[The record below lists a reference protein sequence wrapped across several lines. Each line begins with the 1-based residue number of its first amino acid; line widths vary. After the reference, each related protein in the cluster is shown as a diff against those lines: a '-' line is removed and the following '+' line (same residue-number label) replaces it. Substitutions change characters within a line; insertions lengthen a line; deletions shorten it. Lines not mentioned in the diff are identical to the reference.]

1 MRIVTLILALAATL
15 VGQSA
20 KAQCDGVL
28 ATLVLETGLWANE
41 IDFTITNDQD
51 VVILSLDNLTN
62 QTQNNSVYTADVCLP
77 YGCYTLNQFD
87 SFGDGWNGGS
97 ITLSYDSTMV
107 TLPGLPDGEYGSI
120 GFGIYTDGCE
130 EGNTGNQIPGCTDPS
145 AINYQ
150 PWATVDNGSCQY
162 SQECEEG
169 VLVSLYICTF
179 SNGNEVQLELYN
191 ENNELLFLAD
201 SLGNAAIEYFELC
214 LPADQCINAL
224 MSNITGPNGWYNGY
238 FWVNYNGMQVV
249 TGSLPQG
256 QEYGEVSFSLNG
268 TACPYGGCTD
278 PEALNFDPGA
288 SFEDGSCEYPVD
300 CGGLNAVTA
309 TLWSASPT
317 NQIFWFLTDENSQQ
331 VATGMNN
338 FGSAIA
344 MDTLCLADGC
354 YTLYLQNV
362 GGPNA
367 PGGALILESTG
378 FSVSYQ
384 LLPGDNIGGGFGANS
399 MAYVVS
405 INSECDELAFGCTD
419 PSATNYDANAEFN
432 DGSCTYPAPDNDLC
446 ANATALQ
453 PGMQLISNV
462 NAFENENI
470 WGECWAFGSG
480 EGEQTSVWF
489 TFTTPEDP
497 ASIHIEAIADGTN
510 SLMDTQFGLFTECG
524 GEMIYC
530 DGNSGQGLLSAF
542 TFGCGELEPN
552 TTYIL
557 MVDGYFGD
565 MGTCYLDYAV
575 TECGPVDGCTDPLAL
590 NYNPAATNDDGSC
603 IYPEPCEAN
612 EIIMVINTQAWG
624 EEISW
629 ALIAADGSIAA
640 EGSGYDSYSSSTEG
654 FCVADGCYTI
664 ELYDSFGD
672 GWNGGNFMLQNAN
685 GGNYASGSLT
695 SGSFS
700 SIPVAINSECEGTEI
715 MGCTDPIATNYNPNA
730 TIDDGSCLYNE
741 DCEDNLFVAFFQ
753 GELWVNEI
761 SWDIVNTSG
770 QTVLVGN
777 GYSNQNDSTQSMLV
791 ACLPN
796 GCYTVN
802 MYDSFG
808 DGWNG
813 ATLTLIFNGNEIVVG
828 MPTGSADSFSFGI
841 NATGCADGNDATGCT
856 DPEALNYNP
865 TATEDDGSCLYSQ
878 NGPQV
883 EGFFDPM
890 EVDLYPNPS
899 EGNVNLDIFNG
910 NGDEAMSIQIFDLQ
924 GRVVYTREFGFDQE
938 RLRVTFDA
946 NQFPAGVYL
955 VQVLNGQE
963 RHIERMVRQ

>member
-28 ATLVLETGLWANE
+28 ATLVLETGSWANE

-51 VVILSLDNLTN
+51 VVILSLENLTN

-87 SFGDGWNGGS
+87 SFGDGWNGAS

-120 GFGIYTDGCE
+120 GFGIYTDGCD

-191 ENNELLFLAD
+191 ESNELIFLAD

-214 LPADQCINAL
+214 LPEDQCINAL

-238 FWVNYNGMQVV
+238 FWINYNGIQVA

-268 TACPYGGCTD
+268 AACPYGGCTD
-278 PEALNFDPGA
+278 PEALNYDEGA
-288 SFEDGSCEYPVD
+288 SFDNGSCEYPID
-300 CGGLNAVTA
+300 CGDLTTVTV
-309 TLWSASPT
+309 TFSSGTFGYETVWVLW
-317 NQIFWFLTDENSQQ
+317 DENNVQ
-331 VATGMNN
+331 VGGGGNYPSNSITTE
-338 FGSAIA
+338 
-344 MDTLCLADGC
+344 TLCLADGC
-354 YTLYLQNV
+354 YTLYLQDSFGDGWN
-362 GGPNA
+362 GGNLVLSMN
-367 PGGALILESTG
+367 GASTTYTLPSG
-378 FSVSYQ
+378 TVAVYGVSV
-384 LLPGDNIGGGFGANS
+384 
-399 MAYVVS
+399 
-405 INSECDELAFGCTD
+405 NSECDGPPSGCTN
-419 PSATNYDANAEFN
+419 PTATNYDPLALVD
-432 DGSCTYPAPDNDLC
+432 DGSCIYAVPENDLC

-462 NAFENENI
+462 NAYENENV
-470 WGECWAFGSG
+470 WGDCWAFGSG

-489 TFTTPEDP
+489 TFTTPADP

-510 SLMDTQFGLFTECG
+510 SLMDTQFGLFAECG
-524 GEMIYC
+524 GDMMYC

-542 TFGCGELEPN
+542 TFGCGELQPN

-557 MVDGYFGD
+557 MVDGYYGD
-565 MGTCYLDYAV
+565 MGTCYLNYVV

-590 NYNPAATNDDGSC
+590 NYNPEATNDDGSC
-603 IYPEPCEAN
+603 VYPEPCAAN
-612 EIIMVINTQAWG
+612 EVTMVISTQAWG
-624 EEISW
+624 YEISW

-640 EGSGYDSYSSSTEG
+640 EGGGYDNYVTYAELL
-654 FCVADGCYTI
+654 CLEDGCYTI

-672 GWNGGNFMLQNAN
+672 GWNGANFALLDQAGNYFASGTLSSGNFT
-685 GGNYASGSLT
+685 SL
-695 SGSFS
+695 
-700 SIPVAINSECEGTEI
+700 PVAINSECEGTEI
-715 MGCTDPIATNYNPNA
+715 MGCTDPVAWNYDPSATM
-730 TIDDGSCLYNE
+730 DDGSCQYNE
-741 DCEDNLFVAFFQ
+741 DCDGNLFVAFFQ
-753 GELWVNEI
+753 GALWVNEI
-761 SWDIVNTSG
+761 SWDIVNTAG
-770 QTVLVGN
+770 EVVLAGN

-796 GCYTVN
+796 GCYTAN
-802 MYDSFG
+802 LYDSFG

-865 TATEDDGSCLYSQ
+865 AATEDDGSCLYSQ

-883 EGFFDPM
+883 DGFFDPM

-924 GRVVYTREFGFDQE
+924 GRVVYTRDFGVDQE

-946 NQFPAGVYL
+946 DQFPAGVYL
-955 VQVLNGQE
+955 VQVMNGQE